1 MGGRCGGGAGSCLC
15 AVEVDASH
23 AVVALLEVRRE
34 REVSRER

>member
-1 MGGRCGGGAGSCLC
+1 MGGRCGGGAGSRLG